1 MAATTTS
8 ASTSASALVTAP
20 AATPQCKTILA
31 SNVARKLLGEV
42 KAGRNSLSKPPH
54 LVGFLANDDPGAKM
68 YAEWTEKTFTENGFR
83 YTLRKVHREDIEDTI
98 LDANV
103 DSDIDGIIVYYP
115 IFGNRQDEYLRQCVD
130 ISKDV
135 EGLSHRYI
143 FNMYQNIRYLDDGPT
158 PTKKSI
164 LPCTPLGVIKI
175 LEYLQIYN
183 TILPYGNR
191 LFGHTIAVINRSEV
205 VGRPL
210 AALLAND
217 GAKVYS
223 IDITGVQQFTR
234 GQGLKKKHHEVVD
247 MPGVDVKDVLPE
259 CDVVVSGVPGEKF
272 KVDNGLLREGVVCI
286 NFSSEKNFT
295 PAVKEK
301 ASIYVPSTGK
311 VTIVVL
317 MRNLLRLVQ
326 NASSD
331 ANVRPDDVASEAQE
345 AGSKE

>member
-1 MAATTTS
+1 MSTEGTAA
-8 ASTSASALVTAP
+8 AK
-20 AATPQCKTILA
+20 PQCKTILA
-31 SNVARKLLGEV
+31 SNVANKLIAEV
-42 KAGRNSLSKPPH
+42 KAGRETLAKAPH

-68 YAEWTEKTFTENGFR
+68 YADWTEKTFTENGFR
-83 YTLRKVHREDIEDTI
+83 YTLVKTSREAIEDAI
-98 LDANV
+98 LDANA
-103 DSDIDGIIVYYP
+103 DAAIDGIIVYYP

-130 ISKDV
+130 YTKDV
-135 EGLSHRYI
+135 EGLCHRYI
-143 FNMYQNIRYLDDGPT
+143 FNMYQNIRFLDADAT
-158 PTKKSI
+158 QKSI

-191 LFGHTIAVINRSEV
+191 LFGHTVAVINRSEV

-223 IDITGVQQFTR
+223 IDISGVQQFTR
-234 GQGLKKKHHEVVD
+234 GQGLRKKHHEVVE
-247 MPGVDVKDVLPE
+247 MPGASAADVLPE
-259 CDVVVSGVPGEKF
+259 CDVVISGVPGDQY
-272 KVDNGLLREGVVCI
+272 KVDNAVLREGVVCI
-286 NFSSEKNFT
+286 NFSSEKNFL

-326 NASSD
+326 NASRD
-331 ANVRPDDVASEAQE
+331 ASVRPADVASEAKKTAE
-345 AGSKE
+345 GAV